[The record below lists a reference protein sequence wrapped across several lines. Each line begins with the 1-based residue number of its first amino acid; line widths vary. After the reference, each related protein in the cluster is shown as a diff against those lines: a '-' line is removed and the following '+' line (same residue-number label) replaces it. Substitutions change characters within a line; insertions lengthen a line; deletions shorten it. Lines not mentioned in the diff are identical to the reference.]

1 MWWRLATGDWRV
13 LIQIWR
19 QKAQLIERDIIGPT
33 RQVQSAGAG
42 NRCGYDGASVIRSGE
57 TSTKGNQ
64 RGSVSLKV
72 VVSHRTQ
79 LKANLL
85 KRRLASVGEAKESC
99 LQLWEALECSICDP
113 LVGIQPGPPVICA
126 SLCDRVFQSCGD
138 AYFSMDS
145 KTRFLAPCG
154 VNDFLCG
161 RAGEW
166 VSNGTDFCTALG
178 FSVEVAEHSYR
189 AANQASCY
197 GGKRSLD
204 HIADSWTQPE
214 IHQRPVSSRWSEGF
228 QLRVLEMSFSEKV
241 SWAVGGMVLTAG
253 LLFVS
258 KRKSYSRRQKLA
270 AIQRAAR
277 RLDGKMNQSD
287 VQGKRRGNLR

>member
-1 MWWRLATGDWRV
+1 MKKKKDFGILALLILSLHLRISFSSGKSEGVCVSKGGRFPPYSTESQPPKKVSKGPRDLTLCRV
-13 LIQIWR
+13 FR
-19 QKAQLIERDIIGPT
+19 KKTCCDVAQTYPALL
-33 RQVQSAGAG
+33 
-42 NRCGYDGASVIRSGE
+42 
-57 TSTKGNQ
+57 
-64 RGSVSLKV
+64 SL
-72 VVSHRTQ
+72 
-79 LKANLL
+79 
-85 KRRLASVGEAKESC
+85 RRLASVGEAKESC